1 EKLTELVGGHP
12 YLLKV
17 AFEHL
22 KTSHQVSLDDLLV
35 KAATNEG
42 IYRSHL
48 QEYWLNLDND
58 PELAA
63 IFKAVV
69 TSDSP
74 IQIISPK
81 QLYKLESR
89 GLIAVDGN
97 KTKPRCQLYRLYF
110 REQLGVISS
119 SRKPFFFRKI
129 WEHKTLF

>member
-1 EKLTELVGGHP
+1 VGGHP
-12 YLLKV
+12 YLLKL

-22 KTSHQVSLDDLLV
+22 KTDPNVTLDKLLV

-58 PELAA
+58 SELCG

-74 IQIISPK
+74 IQISSPK
-81 QLYKLESR
+81 QLYKLESM
-89 GLIAVDGN
+89 GLIAVDNN
-97 KTKPRCQLYRLYF
+97 KVKPRCQLYRLYF
-110 REQLGVISS
+110 REQLG
-119 SRKPFFFRKI
+119 
-129 WEHKTLF
+129 